1 MENLTK
7 AERLVY
13 DILLKGKLDKEIADL
28 LSISLNTVKKH
39 NKSIYRKLNVRNRL
53 EAILVNQ
60 QIS

>member
-1 MENLTK
+1 MEHLTK
-7 AERLVY
+7 AEQLVY

-39 NKSIYRKLNVRNRL
+39 NKSIYRKLKVRNRL

-60 QIS
+60 QIN

>member
-7 AERLVY
+7 AEKLVY
-13 DILLKGKLDKEIADL
+13 NILLKGKLDKEIADL

-39 NKSIYRKLNVRNRL
+39 NKSIYRKLKVRNRL
-53 EAILVNQ
+53 EAILVYQ

>member
-39 NKSIYRKLNVRNRL
+39 NKSIYRKLKVRNRL
-53 EAILVNQ
+53 EAIIVNQ
-60 QIS
+60 QN

>member
-7 AERLVY
+7 AEKLVY
-13 DILLKGKLDKEIADL
+13 NILLKGKLDKEIADL

-60 QIS
+60 QN